1 MLLKIWQSPRRLLAP
16 HRERE
21 EYREGWREKEREST
35 TATRRHIPKSN
46 NFLRK
51 CATCAE
57 CGLPLS
63 LAHST
68 QRYISVS
75 PCPSLSL
82 SMWLQEVLIESILR
96 CRLCHV
102 ANFAIAPKCMLQF
115 CATKRTCGTTC
126 NAASSCGMWRQVSGS
141 TWHFTCQFA
150 GLANRVSMEMC
161 NTRTNALEHLQI
173 KFCFRIFHSQTK

>member
-1 MLLKIWQSPRRLLAP
+1 MIERDGKRGEE
-16 HRERE
+16 RERE
-21 EYREGWREKEREST
+21 YT
-35 TATRRHIPKSN
+35 TATRRHTPKSS

-68 QRYISVS
+68 FCSLS
-75 PCPSLSL
+75 ASLFLPFFLSL
-82 SMWLQEVLIESILR
+82 SHLVRLQEVLIESILR

-115 CATKRTCGTTC
+115 CATKKDMRHNLQYSVMWHVAGRCLVAHGTLH
-126 NAASSCGMWRQVSGS
+126 ASSQV
-141 TWHFTCQFA
+141 
-150 GLANRVSMEMC
+150 
-161 NTRTNALEHLQI
+161 
-173 KFCFRIFHSQTK
+173 